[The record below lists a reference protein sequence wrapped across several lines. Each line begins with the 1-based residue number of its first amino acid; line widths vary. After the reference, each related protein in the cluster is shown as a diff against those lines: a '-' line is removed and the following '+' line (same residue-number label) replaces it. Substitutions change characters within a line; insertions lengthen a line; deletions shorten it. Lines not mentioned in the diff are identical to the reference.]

1 MRLDLE
7 SNCDDLSKYL
17 YLALPGDLPTEQ
29 CSVQFPGKPL
39 KAQRFFFCVKNPFF
53 QERRSHLRTLSIGVF
68 FFLEQLPSQ

>member
-17 YLALPGDLPTEQ
+17 YWALPGALPTEQ

-39 KAQRFFFCVKNPFF
+39 KAQRFFFCVEKSFF
-53 QERRSHLRTLSIGVF
+53 SRKKIKFEDVIDGC